1 MYHLLILM
9 KGNVASMAKR
19 KKTIQEY
26 EAELKALKE
35 ENLRLTI
42 ENEYLKKL
50 DALVT
55 EREKSEKKKSQ

>member
-1 MYHLLILM
+1 M
-9 KGNVASMAKR
+9 KKKWMSMKMSDV
-19 KKTIQEY
+19 QEY
-26 EAELKALKE
+26 EAELKTLKE

-55 EREKSEKKKSQ
+55 EREKSEKQKSQ

>member
-1 MYHLLILM
+1 
-9 KGNVASMAKR
+9 MAKK

-26 EAELKALKE
+26 EAELKTLKE

-55 EREKSEKKKSQ
+55 EREKSEKQKSQ

>member
-1 MYHLLILM
+1 
-9 KGNVASMAKR
+9 MAR
-19 KKTIQEY
+19 KKQKTIEEY

-42 ENEYLKKL
+42 VNEYLKKI

-55 EREKSEKKKSQ
+55 EREKSEKKKSQQ